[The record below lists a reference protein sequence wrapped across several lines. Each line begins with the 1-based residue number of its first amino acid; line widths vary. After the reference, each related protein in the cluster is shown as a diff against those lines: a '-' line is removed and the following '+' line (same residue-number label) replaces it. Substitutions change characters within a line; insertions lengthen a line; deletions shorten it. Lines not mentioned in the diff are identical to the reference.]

1 MKVFL
6 RAVFVFQS
14 RIFDDWYKSEWFNL
28 YTVFCSEHFYF
39 FSILCLTGWK
49 ITWKASVFKFL
60 SGLKG
65 VFLIWSGLEWPNG
78 KNKALFFNL
87 FGVVCAIPE
96 CPTPNNICT
105 WTFLLFIIQFLM
117 FLYSLEKQNWTK
129 LVSCFLSFLD
139 NDVLLP
145 HPLGQKDQST
155 ETSIETLLLLL
166 LFFDVWILVLSR
178 GTILSKAGLYDFNY
192 LLENTENTILVV
204 YQWRPLRLKFFHMK
218 KKNIRTFRKDKLIH

>member
-78 KNKALFFNL
+78 KNKALCFKFIRCS
-87 FGVVCAIPE
+87 VCN
-96 CPTPNNICT
+96 TWMSHTQQHLHLNISIIYNPVSDVS
-105 WTFLLFIIQFLM
+105 LLIG
-117 FLYSLEKQNWTK
+117 KAK
-129 LVSCFLSFLD
+129 L
-139 NDVLLP
+139 N
-145 HPLGQKDQST
+145 
-155 ETSIETLLLLL
+155 
-166 LFFDVWILVLSR
+166 
-178 GTILSKAGLYDFNY
+178 KAGLMFFK
-192 LLENTENTILVV
+192 LSCQWCIVTTSSGSKRSV
-204 YQWRPLRLKFFHMK
+204 YW
-218 KKNIRTFRKDKLIH
+218 N